1 MSRLGRRIPPVVVT
15 AIHVLDWRLRELRR
29 VEIVK
34 TGEVHRI
41 ISAADLLD
49 VAVTER
55 RDAAGLAEPVMAA
68 LGAELIVGQLAFA
81 REQSK
86 RLRLDD
92 GAPVAPL
99 GSCTCPCRR
108 SSRGRLR
115 SGLCRNGSFPCR
127 SWSPCELLQ
136 RFSAASLRPR
146 PTSAAPAMPS
156 RARRTGERRST
167 VPIRAIASV

>member
-1 MSRLGRRIPPVVVT
+1 MSGLGRRIPPVVVT
-15 AIHVLDWRLRELRR
+15 AIHVFSRRLGELRR
-29 VEIVK
+29 IEIVE

-81 REQSK
+81 REQAK
-86 RLRLDD
+86 RLRLND

-99 GSCTCPCRR
+99 G
-108 SSRGRLR
+108 
-115 SGLCRNGSFPCR
+115 
-127 SWSPCELLQ
+127 
-136 RFSAASLRPR
+136 AARAVAPVR
-146 PTSAAPAMPS
+146 ARAPAQL
-156 RARRTGERRST
+156 
-167 VPIRAIASV
+167 

>member
-1 MSRLGRRIPPVVVT
+1 MPRLRRRIPPVVVT
-15 AIHVLDWRLRELRR
+15 AIHVFDRRLAELRR
-29 VEIVK
+29 VEIVE

-41 ISAADLLD
+41 IGAADLLD

-99 GSCTCPCRR
+99 
-108 SSRGRLR
+108 
-115 SGLCRNGSFPCR
+115 
-127 SWSPCELLQ
+127 
-136 RFSAASLRPR
+136 SAD
-146 PTSAAPAMPS
+146 
-156 RARRTGERRST
+156 RA
-167 VPIRAIASV
+167 VALARAGAQVEVA